1 MSARRRRNGVG
12 KGTTMRYPTI
22 EHHGTSEGVTGSC
35 HQLHMHATSSLLVD
49 CGLFQGS
56 ETSADG
62 RASAGQLAIEF
73 ALQTVKALVVTHV
86 HIDHVG
92 RIPYLLAAGFEG
104 PILCSEASAKLLPIV
119 LVDAFK
125 LSFSRDQQRI
135 DRYIDIVE
143 SRLAALPYQHWFT
156 LEDTDELNARIR
168 LQRAGHIIGS
178 AYVEIDLDYPQAG
191 ESKRI
196 VFSGDLGAPHA
207 PFLMPPQPPERADI
221 LVLESTYGDRIHE
234 DRQTRRQR
242 LEAVIEQALQD
253 QGTVLIPA
261 FSIGRTQE
269 LLYELEE
276 IIHTRSVG
284 ASSLANML
292 PSETV
297 PASSASV
304 GASLLANSATDRP
317 PLATETSVTPI
328 PPLSTEERAAPIL
341 PLPSEKR
348 ANSDHLPL
356 PSGERA
362 GVRGREAMPENG
374 ITSESAGVRGN
385 ETSPAISSDAEQPPL
400 PLRERAGERGQKAAA
415 NHSPDQTTTNWS
427 ELPIILDSPLASRFT
442 AAYRE
447 LKPFWN
453 QEARDRVQSGRRPLS
468 FEQLITIDSHSDH
481 QRIVNHLTQTARPAI
496 VIAGGGMCS
505 GGRIVNY
512 LKAMLGDKRH
522 NVLFVGYQARGT
534 PGHNI
539 QTYGPKGGYVNL
551 DGERFDIRAGIS
563 SIGGYS
569 AHADQ
574 NGLVDFVTGMQQWP
588 TEIRVVHGERGMKQA
603 LAGVLKVSFA
613 FYGRELT
620 LRV

>member
-1 MSARRRRNGVG
+1 MG
-12 KGTTMRYPTI
+12 YPQL
-22 EHHGTSEGVTGSC
+22 EHHGAKDGVTGSC
-35 HQLHMHATSSLLVD
+35 HQLDMNATTSLLVD
-49 CGLFQGS
+49 CGLFQG
-56 ETSADG
+56 DD
-62 RASAGQLAIEF
+62 ASIPSGEGGSRLLIDF
-73 ALQTVKALVVTHV
+73 PLDTIKALVVTHV

-104 PILCSEASAKLLPIV
+104 PILCTEASAKLLPIV
-119 LVDAFK
+119 LEDAFK

-135 DRYIDIVE
+135 ERYIDIVE
-143 SRLAALPYQHWFT
+143 SRLVALPYQHWFT
-156 LEDTDELNARIR
+156 LVDTDELNASIR

-178 AYVEIDLDYPQAG
+178 AYVEIDLNYPQAG

-207 PFLMPPQPPERADI
+207 PFLMPPQSPERADI
-221 LVLESTYGDRIHE
+221 LVLESTYGDRLHE

-297 PASSASV
+297 PASSTSV
-304 GASLLANSATDRP
+304 GASLLANSNSR
-317 PLATETSVTPI
+317 

-341 PLPSEKR
+341 PLPS
-348 ANSDHLPL
+348 
-356 PSGERA
+356 GERA
-362 GVRGREAMPENG
+362 GVRGRETMLENG
-374 ITSESAGVRGN
+374 ITSESAGLRSE
-385 ETSPAISSDAEQPPL
+385 ETSPVISSDAEQPPL
-400 PLRERAGERGQKAAA
+400 PQRERAGERGKKVAA
-415 NHSPDQTTTNWS
+415 NHLPDQTTTNWP

-453 QEARDRVQSGRRPLS
+453 QEARDRVQSGRRPLA

-512 LKAMLGDKRH
+512 LKAMLGDKRY
-522 NVLFVGYQARGT
+522 NVLFVGYQAKGT
-534 PGHNI
+534 PGHAI

-574 NGLVDFVTGMQQWP
+574 KGLMEFVTGMQQWP
-588 TEIRVVHGERGMKQA
+588 TEIRVVHGEQRAKEA
-603 LAGVLKVSFA
+603 LAEALKQHLPAPF
-613 FYGRELT
+613 ELQ
-620 LRV
+620 L